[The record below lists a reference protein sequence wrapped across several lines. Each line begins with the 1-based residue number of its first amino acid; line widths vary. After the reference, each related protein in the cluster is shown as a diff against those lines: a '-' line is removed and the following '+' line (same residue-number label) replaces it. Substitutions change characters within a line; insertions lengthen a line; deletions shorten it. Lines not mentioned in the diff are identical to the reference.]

1 MPNNNPDLSVR
12 NPTEQ
17 GLIGRLLLKRELR
30 RLKKR
35 PRHEPFS
42 TKIFGP
48 EVRGVDGKS
57 FFYSFREIFRDHI
70 YEFKANTE
78 SPRILDIGSNV
89 GLSLLFFKHRFPNCK
104 LTGFEPD
111 PTIFRIAQHNLDA
124 LGLTDVELIQKAA
137 WIEATTLSFQPEGAD
152 AGHLTSS
159 GSATGDSFS
168 VNAIDLRS
176 FLKEPIDFLKMDIEG
191 AEVDVLMHCGNELS
205 TVSNLFVEYHSH
217 ADQPQRFNDLTGVLT
232 EAGFRYQIHTQFA
245 SQRPL
250 CRQEL
255 QLGMDLQLNV
265 FAYR

>member
-1 MPNNNPDLSVR
+1 MPKNNSSVSVR
-12 NPTEQ
+12 NPFEQ
-17 GLIGRLLLKRELR
+17 GLIGGFLIKRELR
-30 RLKKR
+30 RLKKL
-35 PRHEPFS
+35 PRYEPFS
-42 TKIFGP
+42 TNVFGP
-48 EVRGVDGKS
+48 VVKGVDGRS
-57 FFYSFREIFRDHI
+57 FYYSFREIFRDHI
-70 YEFKANTE
+70 YEFRAKTA
-78 SPRILDIGSNV
+78 SPRILDVGSNV
-89 GLSLLFFKHRFPNCK
+89 GLSLLFFKHQYPNCK

-111 PTIFRIAQHNLDA
+111 PTVFQTAQHNLDA

-137 WIEATTLSFQPEGAD
+137 WIEATTLSFEPEGAD

-159 GSATGDSFS
+159 ESATGDSFS

-176 FLKEPIDFLKMDIEG
+176 FLHEPIDFLKMDIEG

-205 TVSNLFVEYHSH
+205 TVSNLFVEYHSY
-217 ADQPQRFNDLTGVLT
+217 ADQPQRFNDLTGILT

-245 SQRPL
+245 SQSPL